1 VCGKREKKFVS
12 VCKCVSAKE
21 INRERARECVFVCET
36 RKRYSW
42 IEREKERES
51 KRERESVCVCV

>member
-1 VCGKREKKFVS
+1 VS